1 MRNLAGGPGADVAFW
16 EQIMRSLLR
25 AVMCGALLASA
36 SGCNVAG
43 VIGYAAGGVMKIPPE
58 YKLQNRPTLVLVE
71 NYENPDLY
79 ALPADRL
86 ERGVSDDLTEAKL
99 TKLIA
104 PDKVTDLKSTDPSD
118 YHKMDIPAL
127 GRAVGAK
134 QVVYVNLVHFTVD
147 APPGG
152 DRFVG
157 KVEVHVKVVDSD
169 TGHTLWPTDSSTG
182 RVIKYETKTTEEVDA
197 TKFALVEDQLCQ
209 NVTQKISRLFRETTQ
224 EEQDNEQ
231 AAMH

>member
-1 MRNLAGGPGADVAFW
+1 MVLAEHVMRL
-16 EQIMRSLLR
+16 MLR
-25 AVMCGALLASA
+25 AVVCIALLAVA
-36 SGCNVAG
+36 AGCNVIG
-43 VIGYAAGGVMKIPPE
+43 VFGYAAGGVMKVPAE

-86 ERGVSDDLTEAKL
+86 ERGVTDELTENKAAKL
-99 TKLIA
+99 IS
-104 PDKVTDLKSTDPSD
+104 PDKVDDIKSSDPAD

-134 QVVYVNLVHFTVD
+134 QVVYVNLVYFTVD
-147 APPGG
+147 APVGG

-157 KVEVHVKVVDSD
+157 KAEAHVKVVDSE
-169 TGHTLWPTDSSTG
+169 TGHTLWPADSSNG
-182 RVIKYETKTTEEVDA
+182 RVIKLETKPEQEVDA
-197 TKFALVEDQLCQ
+197 TKLALVEDQLCHTM
-209 NVTQKISRLFRETTQ
+209 TQKIARLFRDTTQ